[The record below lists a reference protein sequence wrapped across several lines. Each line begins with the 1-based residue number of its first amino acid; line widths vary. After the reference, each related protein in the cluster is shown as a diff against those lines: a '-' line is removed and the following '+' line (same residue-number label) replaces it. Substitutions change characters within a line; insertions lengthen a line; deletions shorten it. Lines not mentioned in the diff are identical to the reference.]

1 MKFIKKGRRTFYFSV
16 KECWGRIGMSFL
28 GSMFSAVTDTIKKG
42 TNAVGITKSTGAAP
56 VAPLPAP
63 PPAAAGGG
71 RRKKGR
77 RGASRKKASRKNRRG
92 SRKNRRNAY

>member
-1 MKFIKKGRRTFYFSV
+1 
-16 KECWGRIGMSFL
+16 MSFL

-63 PPAAAGGG
+63 PPAAGGG

>member
-1 MKFIKKGRRTFYFSV
+1 
-16 KECWGRIGMSFL
+16 MSFL

-56 VAPLPAP
+56 AAPKEPAPLPP
-63 PPAAAGGG
+63 PPPAAGGG

-77 RGASRKKASRKNRRG
+77 RAASRKKMSRKNRRG
-92 SRKNRRNAY
+92 SRKNRRNGY